1 MVRKLILSEKF
12 QITNIIYNLFY
23 IVLKKSCR
31 VIYFNNHN
39 VKIMHNKRL
48 IMFKILNFLL
58 CFLLTILPLY
68 AETVTG
74 GIEKTGMINT
84 KRIVDAE
91 TNMPIEGAKV
101 SLPKDNYT
109 TYTDSDGEFKLDA
122 YINGDTIM
130 SVEKEGYK
138 PYSLTLNKDTAAHP
152 ISIGI
157 EKTNGHDMQISTEL
171 IHLGDDNFSDNSA
184 NAGDFRTKSYGT
196 YITKQFMITHGML
209 SKTIFLVIG
218 SIVGIDTL
226 MARSMG
232 QNKVINSYSS
242 PPEVFFNGN
251 KIAEIQLNG
260 DGQRIQIPRKLI
272 KPNLM
277 NEITVRTGKNLRQT
291 AYIDY
296 DDIELMNLSI
306 TAE

>member
-1 MVRKLILSEKF
+1 MPIF
-12 QITNIIYNLFY
+12 
-23 IVLKKSCR
+23 
-31 VIYFNNHN
+31 
-39 VKIMHNKRL
+39 
-48 IMFKILNFLL
+48 FKILMLFL
-58 CFLLTILPLY
+58 FFVSPVY

-91 TNMPIEGAKV
+91 TNMPVEGAKI
-101 SLPKDNYT
+101 SLPKNNYT
-109 TYTDSDGEFKLDA
+109 TYTDSDGTFKLDA

-184 NAGDFRTKSYGT
+184 NAGEFQTKSYGV
-196 YITKQFMITHGML
+196 YITKQFMITQSML

-277 NEITVRTGKNLRQT
+277 NEITVHTGKNLRQT

-306 TAE
+306 IAE